1 MYHDVLEKHPI
12 EHSTASPSSGM
23 MTPVSADTQT
33 HTHTLHGK
41 KPTRECLYGDSAILL
56 PPHNPTFLPRFVPAS
71 SVFPRYLLTYLVP
84 TEHHPILSSVRLAQ
98 CAG

>member
-41 KPTRECLYGDSAILL
+41 KPTRDCLYGDSAILL
-56 PPHNPTFLPRFVPAS
+56 HTIQRFSPDSFLLPAS
-71 SVFPRYLLTYLVP
+71 SLATYLLT
-84 TEHHPILSSVRLAQ
+84 
-98 CAG
+98 